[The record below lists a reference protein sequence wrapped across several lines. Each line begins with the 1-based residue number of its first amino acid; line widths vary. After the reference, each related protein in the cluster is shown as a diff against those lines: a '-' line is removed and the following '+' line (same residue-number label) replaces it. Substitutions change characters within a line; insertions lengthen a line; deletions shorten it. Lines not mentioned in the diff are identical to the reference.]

1 MMAARLSFRWN
12 FISDKPVHYCAS
24 SIERRERTPMMIFGT
39 WGGGI
44 EITLSN
50 RGCFDTFCVGLDRFG

>member
-1 MMAARLSFRWN
+1 
-12 FISDKPVHYCAS
+12 
-24 SIERRERTPMMIFGT
+24 MMIFGT